1 VNIQANISLSVL
13 ALSSGHPPAV
23 DQKDAVI
30 ALAATSTTLAG
41 FSLVFLGLIITRPT
55 NDRKLRSEFRIV
67 AGWILLFW
75 LELLSAGCALAWL
88 YLSAPG
94 APTFLFLGSISPGFL
109 YQSGWVL
116 LWLTALVSYYVVIVT
131 LRTVMRGDNKPAD
144 VKGDT

>member
-1 VNIQANISLSVL
+1 VNIQANICPSVSAHLSEL
-13 ALSSGHPPAV
+13 PAAV

-30 ALAATSTTLAG
+30 ALVATSTTLAG
-41 FSLVFLGLIITRPT
+41 FSLVFLGIVITRPA
-55 NDRKLRSEFRIV
+55 NNKKLRSEFRIV
-67 AGWILLFW
+67 AGWILIFW

-94 APTFLFLGSISPGFL
+94 SMHIPLLGNISPGFL

-131 LRTVMRGDNKPAD
+131 LRTVIRSDNKAAN
-144 VKGDT
+144 VKDDT

>member
-1 VNIQANISLSVL
+1 M
-13 ALSSGHPPAV
+13 AV

-41 FSLVFLGLIITRPT
+41 FSLVFLGIVITRPAS
-55 NDRKLRSEFRIV
+55 DKKLRSEFRIV
-67 AGWILLFW
+67 AGWILIFW

-94 APTFLFLGSISPGFL
+94 APTFLFLGSINLGFL

-131 LRTVMRGDNKPAD
+131 LRTVIRRDNKAAD
-144 VKGDT
+144 VKDDT